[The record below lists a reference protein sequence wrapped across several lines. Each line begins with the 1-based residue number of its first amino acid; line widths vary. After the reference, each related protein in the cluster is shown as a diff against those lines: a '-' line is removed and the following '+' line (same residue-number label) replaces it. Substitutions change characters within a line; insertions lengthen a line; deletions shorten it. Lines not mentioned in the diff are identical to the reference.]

1 VSLSDFIE
9 EKEKFTI
16 AEVSRLTLVPKHTL
30 RYWEDEAK
38 ILRPIRSN
46 SGKRIYHKEDIERVF
61 KIKNL
66 LHNERYTIEGVR
78 KYLIKYKKK
87 SNFSNSCHEHTPN
100 SKFLQDIK
108 SDLEHILKL
117 LKNVT

>member
-1 VSLSDFIE
+1 VSLSEFIE

-46 SGKRIYHKEDIERVF
+46 SGKRIYRKEDVETVF

-66 LHNERYTIEGVR
+66 LYNERYTIEGVR

-87 SNFSNSCHEHTPN
+87 LNSSNSCQEHIPD

-108 SDLEHILKL
+108 SELKHILKL
-117 LKNVT
+117 LKDVT

>member
-1 VSLSDFIE
+1 VSRSEFVE

-16 AEVSRLTLVPKHTL
+16 AEVSQLTLVPKHTL

-38 ILRPIRSN
+38 ILRPLRSN
-46 SGKRIYHKEDIERVF
+46 GGKRIYRKEDVETVF

-66 LHNERYTIEGVR
+66 LYNERYRVDGVK

-87 SNFSNSCHEHTPN
+87 TNISNSCQEHIPD

-108 SDLEHILKL
+108 SELKHILRL
-117 LKNVT
+117 LKDIT